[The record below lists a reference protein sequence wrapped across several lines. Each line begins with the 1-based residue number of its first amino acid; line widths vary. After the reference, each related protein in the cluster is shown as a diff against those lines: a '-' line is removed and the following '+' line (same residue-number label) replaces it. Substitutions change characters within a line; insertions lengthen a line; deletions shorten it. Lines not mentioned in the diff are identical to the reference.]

1 MNAPKFATLG
11 CRLNAYETEAM
22 KELSQQAGLENAV
35 VVNTCAV
42 TAEAVR
48 KARQEIRKLRRE
60 NPDARLIVTGCAA
73 QTEPETFAGM
83 DEVDAV
89 IGNEA
94 KGQAAT
100 YRKLP
105 DFGVSES
112 EKIRVNDIMSVRE
125 IRSWSPTTELPGQPH
140 GAKGVLDIRGSVV
153 QVYDLAVLLGGYGSE
168 VNTGQVVLVVSLDYQ
183 DVGLLVDTVSDI
195 IFAQPEDLRPV
206 PASGG
211 DRSNAMVSGMFKNE
225 DRLIAILNL
234 NAMFPS

>member
-1 MNAPKFATLG
+1 MASLSLHDDRMTAAAPA
-11 CRLNAYETEAM
+11 AVHA
-22 KELSQQAGLENAV
+22 LEQFV
-35 VVNTCAV
+35 TFTCSGRA
-42 TAEAVR
+42 
-48 KARQEIRKLRRE
+48 
-60 NPDARLIVTGCAA
+60 
-73 QTEPETFAGM
+73 
-83 DEVDAV
+83 
-89 IGNEA
+89 
-94 KGQAAT
+94 
-100 YRKLP
+100 
-105 DFGVSES
+105 FG
-112 EKIRVNDIMSVRE
+112 IDIMSVRE